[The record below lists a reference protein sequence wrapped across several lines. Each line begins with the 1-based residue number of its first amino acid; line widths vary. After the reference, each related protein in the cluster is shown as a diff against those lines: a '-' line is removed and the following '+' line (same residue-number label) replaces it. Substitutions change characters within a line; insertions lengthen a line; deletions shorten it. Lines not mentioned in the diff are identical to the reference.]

1 MILGRE
7 VSSRQG
13 LLTADGTSILYP
25 GIMNTSQ
32 ELILPPTCRYSD
44 LQAWVWVWWMLVLPE
59 GNGEPSF
66 DNRSRPT
73 AWAVFVLPPLPDLT
87 DAGLFVLEAPF
98 RVSCLSQPQTRE
110 SLDVLFAATPRLAH
124 FRNLHTMSSLSED
137 AKPFLPSESGDSSF
151 DLAPAERSRLRQD
164 RSTESRWRRRLW
176 VSHVIF
182 LGFNVAFL
190 IYNISDVG
198 KHIGPEA
205 AVLERAY
212 SPAQMAI
219 RYTVK
224 EEAPMLPDNVLTGP
238 PGPEADKAWEELEKP
253 FMLRFSED
261 EMNRMQKTSLALKD
275 GSGYIGY
282 LESFHMLH
290 CVKSAWKSQ
299 YMDHYGSGHST
310 KPGHLAH
317 CLNVL
322 IQGIMCNADTSIGTY
337 HWKEGGTI
345 KGKEMM
351 DIEANRT
358 GHRQCTDF
366 SKLQAWATRRTLD
379 FDVHDTDK
387 FLRTLKPE
395 H

>member
-1 MILGRE
+1 MILGLE

-13 LLTADGTSILYP
+13 LLTADGTLIVNP
-25 GIMNTSQ
+25 GNMNTPQ
-32 ELILPPTCRYSD
+32 ELILPPSCRYSD
-44 LQAWVWVWWMLVLPE
+44 LQAWVWVWWMLVLSE

-66 DNRSRPT
+66 DNRSWPT

-87 DAGLFVLEAPF
+87 GASLFVLEAPF
-98 RVSCLSQPQTRE
+98 RVSYLSQHQTRE

-124 FRNLHTMSSLSED
+124 FRNLHTMSSLAED

-164 RSTESRWRRRLW
+164 RSTEARWRRRLW
-176 VSHVIF
+176 ISHVIF

-198 KHIGPEA
+198 KHVGPEA

-212 SPAQMAI
+212 CENFSLRLMAI
-219 RYTVK
+219 SYTVK

-290 CVKSAWKSQ
+290 CVV
-299 YMDHYGSGHST
+299 SGFF
-310 KPGHLAH
+310 LE
-317 CLNVL
+317 
-322 IQGIMCNADTSIGTY
+322 I
-337 HWKEGGTI
+337 TI
-345 KGKEMM
+345 
-351 DIEANRT
+351 
-358 GHRQCTDF
+358 
-366 SKLQAWATRRTLD
+366 
-379 FDVHDTDK
+379 
-387 FLRTLKPE
+387 PE
-395 H
+395 N

>member
-1 MILGRE
+1 
-7 VSSRQG
+7 
-13 LLTADGTSILYP
+13 
-25 GIMNTSQ
+25 
-32 ELILPPTCRYSD
+32 
-44 LQAWVWVWWMLVLPE
+44 
-59 GNGEPSF
+59 
-66 DNRSRPT
+66 
-73 AWAVFVLPPLPDLT
+73 
-87 DAGLFVLEAPF
+87 
-98 RVSCLSQPQTRE
+98 
-110 SLDVLFAATPRLAH
+110 
-124 FRNLHTMSSLSED
+124 MSSLAED
-137 AKPFLPSESGDSSF
+137 AKPFLTSESGESSF
-151 DLAPAERSRLRQD
+151 DLAPAERSRLQQD
-164 RSTESRWRRRLW
+164 RSTEPRWRRRLW
-176 VSHVIF
+176 LSHVIF

-190 IYNISDVG
+190 IYNIGDVG
-198 KHIGPEA
+198 KHVGPQA

-219 RYTVK
+219 SYTVK

-238 PGPEADKAWEELEKP
+238 PGPEADKAWEELEKREFHRHQSISATSDSKQGCEA

-290 CVKSAWKSQ
+290 CVVSGSLFEDLMLVPENSHVFFAVALLICQQKSAWKSQ

-366 SKLQAWATRRTLD
+366 SKLQAWADKRTLD

-395 H
+395 T

>member
-13 LLTADGTSILYP
+13 LLSADGTSILYP
-25 GIMNTSQ
+25 SIMNTPQ
-32 ELILPPTCRYSD
+32 ELILPPLCRYSD

-110 SLDVLFAATPRLAH
+110 YLDVLFAATPRLAH

-137 AKPFLPSESGDSSF
+137 AKPFLPSENGDSSF

-238 PGPEADKAWEELEKP
+238 PGPEADKA
-253 FMLRFSED
+253 FSED

-317 CLNVL
+317 CLN
-322 IQGIMCNADTSIGTY
+322 
-337 HWKEGGTI
+337 KEGGTI
-345 KGKEMM
+345 KGKEIM

-366 SKLQAWATRRTLD
+366 SKLQAWATKRTLD

>member
-1 MILGRE
+1 
-7 VSSRQG
+7 
-13 LLTADGTSILYP
+13 
-25 GIMNTSQ
+25 
-32 ELILPPTCRYSD
+32 
-44 LQAWVWVWWMLVLPE
+44 
-59 GNGEPSF
+59 
-66 DNRSRPT
+66 
-73 AWAVFVLPPLPDLT
+73 
-87 DAGLFVLEAPF
+87 
-98 RVSCLSQPQTRE
+98 
-110 SLDVLFAATPRLAH
+110 
-124 FRNLHTMSSLSED
+124 
-137 AKPFLPSESGDSSF
+137 
-151 DLAPAERSRLRQD
+151 
-164 RSTESRWRRRLW
+164 
-176 VSHVIF
+176 
-182 LGFNVAFL
+182 
-190 IYNISDVG
+190 
-198 KHIGPEA
+198 
-205 AVLERAY
+205 
-212 SPAQMAI
+212 MAI
-219 RYTVK
+219 SYTVK
-224 EEAPMLPDNVLTGP
+224 EEAPMLPDNLLTGP

-261 EMNRMQKTSLALKD
+261 EMDRMQKTSLALKD

-366 SKLQAWATRRTLD
+366 SKLQAWAEKRTLD

-395 H
+395 T